1 MAACAQVKED
11 MLRYFPRI
19 HPSHV
24 SIRQIDS
31 HDHILSAFDRTIA
44 MYATEHFQRSGI
56 DLILSCR
63 VCNTTCF
70 ALWWLQQNCIIRI
83 DSLAHGKD
91 MRYRYAQPL
100 PHSTDTSTSLQS
112 SPMSHSYNHSMP
124 SGR

>member
-1 MAACAQVKED
+1 

-63 VCNTTCF
+63 VCLLP
-70 ALWWLQQNCIIRI
+70 LWFCTDGWLQ
-83 DSLAHGKD
+83 
-91 MRYRYAQPL
+91 PF
-100 PHSTDTSTSLQS
+100 
-112 SPMSHSYNHSMP
+112 SYHY
-124 SGR
+124 